1 MFDKN
6 FLLAGKSITKEE
18 DRIKKKNRA
27 KGKGTK
33 GVFLRKRDYTGL
45 DLNNSLMTVID

>member
-18 DRIKKKNRA
+18 DRIKRKIGRRA
-27 KGKGTK
+27 RGQR
-33 GVFLRKRDYTGL
+33 V
-45 DLNNSLMTVID
+45 SS